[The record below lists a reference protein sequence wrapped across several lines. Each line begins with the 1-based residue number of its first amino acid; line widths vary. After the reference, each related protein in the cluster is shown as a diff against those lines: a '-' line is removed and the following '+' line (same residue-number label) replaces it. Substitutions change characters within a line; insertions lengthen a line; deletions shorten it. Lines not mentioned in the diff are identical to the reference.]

1 MLVKMVQFI
10 EKRQQINIW
19 SCDDIFHG
27 QLDEKDIKE
36 GNVYLQLFKGAGKF
50 KRDVFK
56 AYLPK
61 NCIVYIMNDEGD
73 TIDSINRLKK

>member
-1 MLVKMVQFI
+1 MLVVKMVHFI
-10 EKRQQINIW
+10 DKKQQTNIW

-27 QLDEKDIKE
+27 QIDDKDVEEK
-36 GNVYLQLFKGAGKF
+36 NVHLHLFKGEGKF

-61 NCIVYIMNDEGD
+61 NCIVYIMNDKGD
-73 TIDSINRLKK
+73 TIDSINRLK